1 MARPPPDPALVKKA
15 LDYCRSMSPQEAAEQ
30 LTREGHR
37 VGWRSIYEWS
47 KGKNGAKVAA
57 PATPAT
63 LKPRPEPAP
72 PPEPMAKAP
81 PVPADLEG
89 GARRLWIVRQR
100 IDAMRD
106 ALAEADKTGNLG
118 KIGTLTSN
126 LLSLLEQEEIL
137 APKKEATADE
147 EEKRWR
153 EQADIVLRLIEDG
166 VVGAE
171 KKLAA

>member
-1 MARPPPDPALVKKA
+1 MARPPKDKALVAEA
-15 LDYCRSMSPQEAAEQ
+15 LAWCAPPHNLTPQEAAEKMAG
-30 LTREGHR
+30 RIS
-37 VGWRSIYEWS
+37 WRTIYRAQEEARK
-47 KGKNGAKVAA
+47 KG
-57 PATPAT
+57 T
-63 LKPRPEPAP
+63 AP
-72 PPEPMAKAP
+72 PKPAAMAKAPEVAEPMAKAP
-81 PVPADLEG
+81 PVPAHLEG

-126 LLSLLEQEEIL
+126 LLNLLEQEEIL
-137 APKKEATADE
+137 APKKAATADE
-147 EEKRWR
+147 EERRWR

-166 VVGAE
+166 VSAVE